1 MGNKKSKKMG
11 VRQMTIITAVN
22 MMGSGIILLPANLA
36 QVGTIS
42 ILSWL
47 VTTAGA
53 TCLAY
58 AFARAGTF
66 SNREG
71 GMGGY
76 ADYAHGHSGN
86 FLTNYTYVI
95 SLVIANVA
103 IAVATIGY
111 GANFFGATLG
121 PWPTAIAV
129 IAVLWLASVLNFGGA
144 RRTGNISQITVWGVI
159 IPVAGLCIVGWF
171 FFSPHLF
178 AHSWNPHHFA
188 IFHAVT
194 ASIAVTL
201 WAFLGLETAC
211 ANTGEVENPKKNV
224 PIAVMLGTLI
234 AAVLYIVSTSVI
246 GGILPGH
253 ELANSNAPF
262 GLVFAHIFNPTIGKI
277 VIAMMVISC
286 FGSLF
291 SWQFTIAEV
300 ARSSAVVGYFP
311 KLFRHVNKAGA
322 PILGICVITAAQTAI
337 SFMTVSPSL
346 DKQFTVLL
354 DLSVMTNLIPYL
366 LSMSALMVLQHVEHV
381 SDKLARKA
389 NIVAVLATIYCLYA
403 LHTTGTTAMVWGGI
417 ITFAGWGIYG
427 LIANNLNA
435 RAAPAKKIPKEPSS
449 FNAAGRATNGEPPYP
464 VAPTPRTP
472 ALAGRYW
479 RWVLS

>member
-1 MGNKKSKKMG
+1 MGKKSKKMG

-36 QVGTIS
+36 QVGTVS
-42 ILSWL
+42 VLSWL

-86 FLTNYTYVI
+86 FMTNYTYFI

-111 GANFFGATLG
+111 GASFFGDTLG

-129 IAVLWLASVLNFGGA
+129 IAVLWLASILNFGGA

-159 IPVAGLCIVGWF
+159 IPVGGLCIIGWF

-211 ANTGEVENPKKNV
+211 ANTDEVENPKKNV

-246 GGILPGH
+246 GGIVGEH
-253 ELANSNAPF
+253 ALANSNAPF

-300 ARSSAVVGYFP
+300 ARSSAMVGYFP
-311 KLFRHVNKAGA
+311 KLFRRVSKAGA
-322 PILGICVITAAQTAI
+322 PILGICVITAIQTAI

-381 SDKLARKA
+381 SDKLAKKA
-389 NIVAVLATIYCLYA
+389 NVVAVLATIYCLYA
-403 LHTTGTTAMVWGGI
+403 LHTTGATALTWGGI

-435 RAAPAKKIPKEPSS
+435 REAPAQKSPQPPRSP
-449 FNAAGRATNGEPPYP
+449 NGAPRVLNGEPPRP
-464 VAPTPRTP
+464 AVPTPEPLVSR
-472 ALAGRYW
+472 
-479 RWVLS
+479 

>member
-1 MGNKKSKKMG
+1 MGKKSKKMG

-42 ILSWL
+42 VLSWV

-86 FLTNYTYVI
+86 FMTNYTYFI

-111 GANFFGATLG
+111 GANFFGDTLG

-129 IAVLWLASVLNFGGA
+129 IAVLWLASILNFGGP

-159 IPVAGLCIVGWF
+159 IPVAGLCIIGWF

-178 AHSWNPHHFA
+178 STSWNPHHFA

-253 ELANSNAPF
+253 DLANSNAPF
-262 GLVFAHIFNPTIGKI
+262 GLVFAHMFNPTIGKI

-311 KLFRHVNKAGA
+311 KLFKHVSRAGA

-403 LHTTGTTAMVWGGI
+403 LHTTGTTAMMWGGI

-435 RAAPAKKIPKEPSS
+435 RDAPAKKIPKGPAAPNGAPPSPVVVIPEPVVS
-449 FNAAGRATNGEPPYP
+449 R
-464 VAPTPRTP
+464 
-472 ALAGRYW
+472 
-479 RWVLS
+479 

>member
-1 MGNKKSKKMG
+1 MEKKSKKMG

-42 ILSWL
+42 ILSWI

-86 FLTNYTYVI
+86 FMTNYTYFI

-111 GANFFGATLG
+111 GANFFGHTLG

-159 IPVAGLCIVGWF
+159 IPVAGVSIIGWF

-178 AHSWNPHHFA
+178 SHSWNPHHFA

-201 WAFLGLETAC
+201 WAFLGLESAC

-246 GGILPGH
+246 GGILPGR
-253 ELANSNAPF
+253 ELVNSNAPF
-262 GLVFAHIFNPTIGKI
+262 GLVFAHMFNPTVGKI

-311 KLFRHVNKAGA
+311 KLFRKVNKAGA
-322 PILGICVITAAQTAI
+322 PVIGMCLITVAQTAL

-354 DLSVMTNLIPYL
+354 DLAVMTNLIPYL

-381 SDKLARKA
+381 SPKLARKA
-389 NIVAVLATIYCLYA
+389 NIVAVLATIYSLYA
-403 LHTTGTTAMVWGGI
+403 LHATGTTAMMWGGI
-417 ITFAGWGIYG
+417 VTFAGWGIYG
-427 LIANNLNA
+427 LIANKLNA
-435 RAAPAKKIPKEPSS
+435 RETPAQKILPKQPSPPYGTPRSSNGAPKSSVAPAREPLTH
-449 FNAAGRATNGEPPYP
+449 A
-464 VAPTPRTP
+464 
-472 ALAGRYW
+472 
-479 RWVLS
+479 

>member
-1 MGNKKSKKMG
+1 
-11 VRQMTIITAVN
+11 
-22 MMGSGIILLPANLA
+22 
-36 QVGTIS
+36 
-42 ILSWL
+42 
-47 VTTAGA
+47 
-53 TCLAY
+53 
-58 AFARAGTF
+58 
-66 SNREG
+66 
-71 GMGGY
+71 
-76 ADYAHGHSGN
+76 
-86 FLTNYTYVI
+86 
-95 SLVIANVA
+95 
-103 IAVATIGY
+103 
-111 GANFFGATLG
+111 
-121 PWPTAIAV
+121 
-129 IAVLWLASVLNFGGA
+129 VLWLASILNFGGA

-159 IPVAGLCIVGWF
+159 IPVAGLCIIGWF

-178 AHSWNPHHFA
+178 STSWNPHHFA

-211 ANTGEVENPKKNV
+211 ANTDEVENPKKNV

-234 AAVLYIVSTSVI
+234 AAVLYIGSTSVI
-246 GGILPGH
+246 GGIVGQH
-253 ELANSNAPF
+253 ALAQSNAPF

-300 ARSSAVVGYFP
+300 ARSSAMVGYFP
-311 KLFRHVNKAGA
+311 KLFRHVSKAGA
-322 PILGICVITAAQTAI
+322 PILGICVITAIQTAI

-354 DLSVMTNLIPYL
+354 DLSVLTNLIPYL

-403 LHTTGTTAMVWGGI
+403 VHTTGATALTYGGI
-417 ITFAGWGIYG
+417 IIFAGWGIYG
-427 LIANNLNA
+427 LIANKLNA
-435 RAAPAKKIPKEPSS
+435 REAPAKKIPEGPAHNGAPPS
-449 FNAAGRATNGEPPYP
+449 P
-464 VAPTPRTP
+464 VAPIQEPVASR
-472 ALAGRYW
+472 
-479 RWVLS
+479 

>member
-1 MGNKKSKKMG
+1 MGKKTKKMG

-76 ADYAHGHSGN
+76 ADYAHGHAGN
-86 FLTNYTYVI
+86 FMTNYTYFI

-111 GANFFGATLG
+111 GANFFGDTLG

-129 IAVLWLASVLNFGGA
+129 IAVLWLASVLNFGGP

-159 IPVAGLCIVGWF
+159 IPVAGISIVGWF

-234 AAVLYIVSTSVI
+234 AAVLYIASTSVI
-246 GGILPGH
+246 GGILPVRD
-253 ELANSNAPF
+253 LTSSNAPF
-262 GLVFAHIFNPTIGKI
+262 GLVFAHMFNPTIGKI

-311 KLFRHVNKAGA
+311 KLFRHVSKAGA
-322 PILGICVITAAQTAI
+322 PIIGICVITLAQTAI

-346 DKQFTVLL
+346 DRQFTVLL

-381 SDKLARKA
+381 SDKLAKKA
-389 NIVAVLATIYCLYA
+389 NVVAVLATIYCLYA
-403 LHTTGTTAMVWGGI
+403 LHTTGTTAMMWGGI

-435 RAAPAKKIPKEPSS
+435 REAPAQKLPKGPVLSNGTPPSPVVPLP
-449 FNAAGRATNGEPPYP
+449 EP
-464 VAPTPRTP
+464 VAS
-472 ALAGRYW
+472 L
-479 RWVLS
+479 

>member
-1 MGNKKSKKMG
+1 MTVSSKKSKKMG

-42 ILSWL
+42 LLSWL

-66 SNREG
+66 SNRQG

-86 FLTNYTYVI
+86 FMTNYTYFI

-111 GANFFGATLG
+111 GANFFGDTLG
-121 PWPTAIAV
+121 PWPTAVAV
-129 IAVLWLASVLNFGGA
+129 IAVLWLASILNFGGA

-159 IPVAGLCIVGWF
+159 IPVAGLSIIGWF

-178 AHSWNPHHFA
+178 SSSWNPHHFA
-188 IFHAVT
+188 LFHAVT
-194 ASIAVTL
+194 SSIAVTL

-234 AAVLYIVSTSVI
+234 AGTLYIVSTSVI
-246 GGILPGH
+246 GGIVPGH

-262 GLVFAHIFNPTIGKI
+262 GLVFAHMFNPTIGKI

-311 KLFRHVNKAGA
+311 KLFRHVTKAGA
-322 PILGICVITAAQTAI
+322 PIIGICVITVAQTAI

-366 LSMSALMVLQHVEHV
+366 LSMSALMVLQHAEHV
-381 SDKLARKA
+381 SAKLARRA
-389 NIVAVLATIYCLYA
+389 NIIAVLATIYCLYA
-403 LHTTGTTAMVWGGI
+403 LHTTGTTAMMWGGI
-417 ITFAGWGIYG
+417 ITLAGWGIYG

-435 RAAPAKKIPKEPSS
+435 REAPAKKIPKLPPTS
-449 FNAAGRATNGEPPYP
+449 NGAPPLPVTPMSEP
-464 VAPTPRTP
+464 VAS
-472 ALAGRYW
+472 L
-479 RWVLS
+479 

>member
-1 MGNKKSKKMG
+1 
-11 VRQMTIITAVN
+11 
-22 MMGSGIILLPANLA
+22 
-36 QVGTIS
+36 
-42 ILSWL
+42 
-47 VTTAGA
+47 
-53 TCLAY
+53 
-58 AFARAGTF
+58 
-66 SNREG
+66 
-71 GMGGY
+71 
-76 ADYAHGHSGN
+76 
-86 FLTNYTYVI
+86 LTNYTYVI

-111 GANFFGATLG
+111 GANLFGDTLG

-129 IAVLWLASVLNFGGA
+129 IAVLWLASILNFGGA

-159 IPVAGLCIVGWF
+159 IPVAGISIIGWF

-178 AHSWNPHHFA
+178 ATSWNPHHFG
-188 IFHAVT
+188 IFHAIT

-211 ANTGEVENPKKNV
+211 ANTGEVENPKKSV

-246 GGILPGH
+246 GGILPVH

-311 KLFRHVNKAGA
+311 KLFRHVSKAGA
-322 PILGICVITAAQTAI
+322 PILGMCVITVAQTAI

-403 LHTTGTTAMVWGGI
+403 LHTTGATAMVWGGI

-435 RAAPAKKIPKEPSS
+435 REAPAKKIPKEPAS
-449 FNAAGRATNGEPPYP
+449 TNGAPLSTNGDPPIP
-464 VAPTPRTP
+464 VAPTPDPLVSR
-472 ALAGRYW
+472 
-479 RWVLS
+479 

>member
-1 MGNKKSKKMG
+1 MANKTKKMG

-22 MMGSGIILLPANLA
+22 MMGSGIILLPANLS

-42 ILSWL
+42 VLSWL

-76 ADYAHGHSGN
+76 ADYAQGRAGN
-86 FLTNYTYVI
+86 FMTNYTYFI

-111 GANFFGATLG
+111 GANFFGTTLG
-121 PWPTAIAV
+121 PWPTAVAV
-129 IAVLWLASVLNFGGA
+129 IAVLWLASVLNFGGP

-159 IPVAGLCIVGWF
+159 IPVAGISIIGWF
-171 FFSPHLF
+171 FFSPHLYSS
-178 AHSWNPHHFA
+178 SWNPHHFTL
-188 IFHAVT
+188 FHAVS

-201 WAFLGLETAC
+201 WAFLGLESAC
-211 ANTGEVENPKKNV
+211 ANTGAVENPKKNV

-246 GGILPGH
+246 GGIVPGLD
-253 ELANSNAPF
+253 LAKSNAPF

-277 VIAMMVISC
+277 VVAMMVISC

-300 ARSSAVVGYFP
+300 ARSAAVVGYFP
-311 KLFRHVNKAGA
+311 RLFKKVSGAGA
-322 PILGICVITAAQTAI
+322 PIVGICAITAAQTVL

-354 DLSVMTNLIPYL
+354 DLAVMTNLIPYL
-366 LSMSALMVLQHVEHV
+366 LSMSALMVLQRVEHV
-381 SDKLARKA
+381 PPNLARTA
-389 NIVAVLATIYCLYA
+389 NIVAVLATIYSLYA
-403 LHTTGTTAMVWGGI
+403 LHTTGTTAMMWGGI
-417 ITFAGWGIYG
+417 VTFAGWGLYG
-427 LIANNLNA
+427 LIAPTLND
-435 RAAPAKKIPKEPSS
+435 REAAAKKIAAEPTAPAVAPRPSV
-449 FNAAGRATNGEPPYP
+449 APIPEP
-464 VAPTPRTP
+464 VAS
-472 ALAGRYW
+472 L
-479 RWVLS
+479 

>member
-1 MGNKKSKKMG
+1 MGKKSKKMG

-111 GANFFGATLG
+111 GANLFGATLG

-129 IAVLWLASVLNFGGA
+129 IGVLWLASILNFGGA

-159 IPVAGLCIVGWF
+159 IPVAGISIIGWF

-178 AHSWNPHHFA
+178 AQSWNPHHFE

-246 GGILPGH
+246 GGILPVRAI
-253 ELANSNAPF
+253 ANSNAPF

-277 VIAMMVISC
+277 VIALMVISC

-311 KLFRHVNKAGA
+311 RLFKRVSKAGA
-322 PILGICVITAAQTAI
+322 PILGMCVITVAQTAI

-403 LHTTGTTAMVWGGI
+403 LHTTGTTAIVWGGI

-427 LIANNLNA
+427 LVANNLNA
-435 RAAPAKKIPKEPSS
+435 REAPAKKIPKEPSS
-449 FNAAGRATNGEPPYP
+449 ANGGPRSLNGEPPYP
-464 VAPTPRTP
+464 VAPTPEP
-472 ALAGRYW
+472 M
-479 RWVLS
+479 LSR

>member
-1 MGNKKSKKMG
+1 MGKKSKKMG

-42 ILSWL
+42 VLSWL

-86 FLTNYTYVI
+86 FLTNYTYFI

-111 GANFFGATLG
+111 GANFFGTTLG
-121 PWPTAIAV
+121 PWPTAVAV

-159 IPVAGLCIVGWF
+159 IPVAGLCIIGWF

-188 IFHAVT
+188 ILHAIT

-246 GGILPGH
+246 GGILPARV
-253 ELANSNAPF
+253 LANSNAPF

-311 KLFRHVNKAGA
+311 KLFRRVNKAGA
-322 PILGICVITAAQTAI
+322 PIVGICVITAAQTAI

-403 LHTTGTTAMVWGGI
+403 LHTTGTTAIVWGGI

-435 RAAPAKKIPKEPSS
+435 REAPAKKIPKDPSS
-449 FNAAGRATNGEPPYP
+449 PNGAPQSTNGEPQYP
-464 VAPTPRTP
+464 AAPTTEP
-472 ALAGRYW
+472 L
-479 RWVLS
+479 VSV